1 MEFKK
6 FKERMQKHIAQ
17 MVKDA
22 KCLYEIGIDQDAF
35 WNLYLDSFPA
45 GTNKIYRE
53 RREHDCSCCRHFIR
67 DIGNMVVIKD
77 GHIQTIW
84 DFDTGSATYQPVAD
98 AMSARL
104 KMYAVS
110 DIFFTK
116 MAKIGTDSNKEMID
130 GRVHTWEHLYVELP
144 AQFVERSGRSEGD
157 VKGDF
162 RAKKQVFKRS
172 MDELSMDAINTVLEL
187 IADGSLYRG
196 EEWKAALLEFKKL
209 KIEYDKLPEN
219 QKDNF
224 AWVKAAEVNTTVTKI
239 RNHSIGT
246 LLVNITEDME
256 LDAAVS
262 QWEKIM
268 APQNYKRPKAIFT
281 QKMLEGAKKTI
292 TELGYMDS
300 LPRRYAT
307 LDDIAV
313 NNVLFSNKDSAKR
326 ITGGDIFAEMAQDVA
341 VNPKKF
347 SGVKEMSADDFV
359 KNVLPTA
366 TEVEVLLENKHSAN
380 MVSLIAPQNKGAKT
394 MFKWDNAFSWAY
406 AGNMAD
412 SDITERVKAAGGRV
426 DGALRFS
433 HSWNYEGM
441 RNASLMDLHV
451 FMPGSN
457 QKVVKNNIG
466 KEIHDNYGNGER
478 VGWNHRNH
486 AGSGGVQDVDYVDEA
501 PVGYIPVE
509 NTTFPDIGRLKE
521 GIYTFKIHNW
531 RHRAPTSGGFKA
543 EIAFGGR
550 VYRFEHRAPLQNKEW
565 VTLAKLELKN
575 GEFKILEMADNDTSP
590 IEVWGL
596 KTQQFVPVS
605 VICYSPNYW
614 DEQSGIGHKHYF
626 FMLKDCVNPEVPN
639 GFYNEHL
646 KNELLQHKRVFEALG
661 SKMAVAYCEDQ
672 LSGLGFSATKRNDVI
687 VKVKGATERVIKI
700 KF

>member
-6 FKERMQKHIAQ
+6 FKERMQRHIAQ
-17 MVKDA
+17 MVADE
-22 KCLYEIGIDQDAF
+22 KCLYEIEVDPDSF

-45 GTNKIYRE
+45 GTNEIYRE
-53 RREHDCSCCRHFIR
+53 RRKHDCSCCRHFIR
-67 DIGNMVVIKD
+67 DVGNMVVIKD

-84 DFDTGSATYQPVAD
+84 DFDTGSDVYQPVAD
-98 AMSARL
+98 VLSARL
-104 KMYAVS
+104 KMHAVS
-110 DIFFTK
+110 NMFFIKT
-116 MAKIGTDSNKEMID
+116 AKIGTDSSKEMID
-130 GRVHTWEHLYVELP
+130 GRVHTWEHFYVELP
-144 AQFVERSGRSEGD
+144 AQFVDRSGRSEGD

-162 RAKKQVFKRS
+162 RGTKQVFKRAL
-172 MDELSMDAINTVLEL
+172 DELSMDAINTVLEL
-187 IADGSLYRG
+187 ITDGSLYRG

-281 QKMLEGAKKTI
+281 KKMLEDARNTI

-307 LDDIAV
+307 LDNIAV

-326 ITGGDIFAEMAQDVA
+326 IAGGDIFAEMAQGVA

-347 SGVKEMSADDFV
+347 SGVKEMNADDFV
-359 KNVLPTA
+359 KNVLPAA
-366 TEVEVLLENKHSAN
+366 TEVEVLLENKHAAN
-380 MVSLIAPQNKGAKT
+380 MVSLIAPMNKDAKT
-394 MFKWDNAFSWAY
+394 MFKWGNAFSWAY
-406 AGNMAD
+406 SGNMAD
-412 SDITERVKAAGGRV
+412 SSLRENVKAAGGKI
-426 DGALRFS
+426 DGVLRFS
-433 HSWNYEGM
+433 IQWNDIDRDE
-441 RNASLMDLHV
+441 NDLDAHCST
-451 FMPGSN
+451 PGYH
-457 QKVVKNNIG
+457 IYFG
-466 KEIHDNYGNGER
+466 AEHD
-478 VGWNHRNH
+478 HFT
-486 AGSGGVQDVDYVDEA
+486 GGTLDVDIQHPRAGA
-501 PVGYIPVE
+501 PAVE
-509 NTTFPDIGRLKE
+509 NIVWGDKDRMKIGDYRF
-521 GIYTFKIHNW
+521 YVHNFH
-531 RHRAPTSGGFKA
+531 HRGGRRGFRA
-543 EIAFGGR
+543 EIEYDGVIRSYNYDREISHDGSVEVAVVHFDGSK
-550 VYRFEHRAPLQNKEW
+550 FTIKES
-565 VTLAKLELKN
+565 LPSN
-575 GEFKILEMADNDTSP
+575 MSSID
-590 IEVWGL
+590 IWGL

-614 DEQSGIGHKHYF
+614 DEQDGIGHRHYF
-626 FMLKDCVNPEVPN
+626 FMLKDCVNPEAPN